1 MFKILDLEA
10 LLALNSKE
18 YSAYMNKV
26 IRAVCLLAM
35 ISLAGCWLELY
46 FTGEHIGRIFEIG
59 KAFGSLAAIFSLVI
73 VLMQT
78 CIARTHKQTSI
89 DLQKSYKAIELIYE
103 WSKDSSAEMLLVR
116 KIVDRMKVE
125 EVKKLADGNSPVM
138 ISMDDYRMLSG
149 FLPNK
154 IDKATKKEKKR
165 ERKKKK
171 RQKREETHEGKFI
184 GYNDCRHQGNCPVAN
199 SQLLSMAET
208 LWLRSWVIKYL
219 NILEVIMYAWK
230 ANFVNRDVIE
240 KEFSYLVK
248 SERDGSVVLKELRDM
263 LGQESFPGIY
273 SFCEELSKK
282 NKKRIIEETYM
293 G

>member
-10 LLALNSKE
+10 LLALDSKE
-18 YSAYMNKV
+18 YSVYMNKV
-26 IRAVCLLAM
+26 IRTVCLLAM
-35 ISLAGCWLELY
+35 ISLVGCWLELY
-46 FTGEHIGRIFEIG
+46 FTEEHIGVIFEIC
-59 KAFGSLAAIFSLVI
+59 KVLGSLAAVFSLVI

-116 KIVDRMKVE
+116 KIVDRMKAE
-125 EVKKLADGNSPVM
+125 EVKKLADGNAPVM

-154 IDKATKKEKKR
+154 IDKATKKEKDWEKN
-165 ERKKKK
+165 KKK
-171 RQKREETHEGKFI
+171 RQNGKETREEKFI
-184 GYNDCRHQGNCPVAN
+184 AYNECRYQENCPVAN

-282 NKKRIIEETYM
+282 NKKRIIEEMYM